1 MGEIEVKREM
11 DELGALIGSLEEKA
25 GIAEAVK
32 LARQSGVPAKL
43 RDAYYSVTDIQLR
56 KKLITTTGKLDHL
69 YLQKCDLDV
78 SSARE
83 EVSKAIDKSKEQP
96 WHIAAA
102 SWIAPVVI
110 GHWIYGLPG
119 AMVGAIGGYFF
130 SQWVIT
136 VIKKDNSKAV
146 EQAQKSLVSALKRNE
161 ESRIDPYLFS
171 ASELEACERES

>member
-1 MGEIEVKREM
+1 MGAAEVQREM
-11 DELGALIGSLEEKA
+11 HELGNLIGSLEEQA
-25 GIAEAVK
+25 GIKEAVK
-32 LARQSGVPAKL
+32 HARETGSPAKL
-43 RDAYYSVTDIQLR
+43 RDAYYSVADIGLR

-83 EVSKAIDKSKEQP
+83 EVSKAIDKSNERP

-110 GHWIYGLPG
+110 GHWIYGFLG
-119 AMVGAIGGYFF
+119 ALSGAIAGYFF

-136 VIKKDNSKAV
+136 VIEKDNSKAI
-146 EQAQKSLVSALKRNE
+146 ERAKHLLVAALKRNE

-171 ASELEACERES
+171 ASELEACEREG

>member
-11 DELGALIGSLEEKA
+11 DELGALIGTLEEKA
-25 GIAEAVK
+25 GITEAVK
-32 LARQSGVPAKL
+32 LARESGIPAKL
-43 RDAYYSVTDIQLR
+43 REAYYAVANIEIR
-56 KKLITTTGKLDHL
+56 KKLISTTGKLDRL

-136 VIKKDNSKAV
+136 VIKKDNSRAV
-146 EQAQKSLVSALKRNE
+146 EQAKHLLASALRRNE

-171 ASELEACERES
+171 AAELDACDRE